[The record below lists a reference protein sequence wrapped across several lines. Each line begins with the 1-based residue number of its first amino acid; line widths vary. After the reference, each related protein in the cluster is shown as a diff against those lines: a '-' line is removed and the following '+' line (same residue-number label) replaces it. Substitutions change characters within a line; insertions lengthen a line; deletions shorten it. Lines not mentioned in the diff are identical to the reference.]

1 MSLFAEQEHS
11 RRFVDLVH
19 VWATHYVVEHAVAH
33 CSDDAELADFP
44 DFGRDEKTARRDG
57 FDQIYELFWLN
68 VFGPKLVETVGRER
82 MLSTPAWRVEALPN
96 GAVLLVLWPTPT
108 DFASDAA
115 RELQARAHVHL
126 RPDLDYATVLR
137 ALHERSAALAPI
149 EPRFAP
155 ELAPLLSRVVD
166 ATPSHLRSRAIRDFN
181 AWRPPAPEEW
191 LPAEAALP
199 PDVSDREAALA
210 HYRLQAEYLVALLHA
225 EVPSVFAATPE
236 SLSDIDFQLWRED
249 FPSRH
254 LAQSLQERALPA
266 LGAYLGEVLV
276 RHLGGQWIPRQN
288 LEEAQVRVG
297 SRNWLPFARAR
308 RYLESRQALLDFS
321 LSGLFHAAARHR
333 T

>member
-1 MSLFAEQEHS
+1 MDM
-11 RRFVDLVH
+11 VY

-33 CSDDAELADFP
+33 CSE
-44 DFGRDEKTARRDG
+44 E
-57 FDQIYELFWLN
+57 
-68 VFGPKLVETVGRER
+68 
-82 MLSTPAWRVEALPN
+82 LPN

-126 RPDLDYATVLR
+126 RPDLDHATVLR
-137 ALHERSAALAPI
+137 ALHERSAALAPV
-149 EPRFAP
+149 EPRFTP

-199 PDVSDREAALA
+199 PDVRDREAALA
-210 HYRLQAEYLVALLHA
+210 HYRLQAEYLVALLHS

-266 LGAYLGEVLV
+266 LGAYLGEV
-276 RHLGGQWIPRQN
+276 QWIPRQK

-297 SRNWLPFARAR
+297 RRNWLPFARAR
-308 RYLESRQALLDFS
+308 RSLESRRALLDFS
-321 LSGLFHAAARHR
+321 LSGLFHAAALHR
-333 T
+333 D